1 MLFKWTL
8 SHYLHHLHLL
18 VVDQLVFDL
27 RVVEH
32 LILDLL
38 VVELL
43 VLDLLVVEFLV
54 LDLLV
59 VELLVL
65 NLFVVNHLPLLLFG
79 SHLDLRVLN
88 HFCSFLVSVQLLQLN
103 LLIFGNSLK
112 LAIGVQNK
120 GFVGLGGDKGSELK
134 GRLAAAF
141 TAAVAGAATGKVG
154 AAQDER
160 QKKGCEKRA

>member
-88 HFCSFLVSVQLLQLN
+88 HFCSFLVSVQLFQLN
-103 LLIFGNSLK
+103 LLIFGNGLQ
-112 LAIGVQNK
+112 LVVGIQNK
-120 GFVGLGGDKGSELK
+120 GLVGLGGNKRPILK
-134 GRLAAAF
+134 GRVAAAF
-141 TAAVAGAATGKVG
+141 TVAVAGAAAGGVV
-154 AAQDER
+154 AAQDEH